1 MIPAVIIVVAAVV
14 LLIRMCKKKK
24 KRQREILE
32 MRQVKEKPGQV
43 VQNKT
48 FAEDNSDPMYQDDIQ
63 YSEQTDQYYMHP
75 DEVIKPRAQTQST
88 RAQTQ
93 PPPLP
98 SAPIPTIERENE
110 YNDPALNPAIRL
122 QQSTEKPRT
131 MESGK
136 GDETEYEGGAYNNI
150 PGVVHTIRPEGSGG
164 DGDEVLQ
171 IKFTEPSNIYVNNQ

>member
-1 MIPAVIIVVAAVV
+1 MIVIPAIIVVVSAVV
-14 LLIRMCKKKK
+14 LLIRMCKKKRR
-24 KRQREILE
+24 RQREIQE
-32 MRQVKEKPGQV
+32 KNKEKPSQV

-48 FAEDNSDPMYQDDIQ
+48 LVEENSDPLYQDDIQ

-75 DEVIKPRAQTQST
+75 DEVIKPRTQSQST

-122 QQSTEKPRT
+122 GQITDKPRI
-131 MESGK
+131 MESRR

-150 PGVVHTIRPEGSGG
+150 PGVVHTIRPGSNGG

-171 IKFTEPSNIYVNNQ
+171 IKFTEPSNIYVNKQ